1 MIFRGSFDNDKNIE
15 KLEYKFMVSNDINRI
30 SLNLNKGPFE
40 HIIISLEDSEGRT
53 RILTSFKTTK
63 KKYYLTTH
71 WESTSNCCIPGELP
85 EGEWKLKLLKNYIVN
100 DEFELEIKIE
110 NGNLIKKENMKK
122 ITLKD
127 CYLDTKEWYAGELH
141 NHTNIS
147 DGGISLRDI
156 KKELIKKEIDFIFP
170 TEHNS
175 VLTKYPDIDI
185 PVIPSTELTL
195 DNLGHFNLFGLKKL
209 IDYYNHIDEND
220 TKEISLAKIFK
231 EVKKQGGYVS
241 LNHPFHNTSRMFLG
255 LFYNI
260 DLKDLDF
267 IEVINSP
274 TREGNNPYY
283 DKKALEALDML
294 WCDGHKIFAV
304 GGSDNHGE
312 SLGDPLNYIR
322 LDKYETKNI
331 LENMKKGRT
340 YISRVGEIKLR
351 MENNGQIVYPGDE
364 IYGEISIKILSSQT
378 LIWRVI
384 KNGKVI
390 NMIVGQEIN
399 IFNELKEGEYLRI
412 EGVSEKDEPM
422 VVINPIYNSLKK
434 PALEK
439 WFQIKEKIWVE

>member
-1 MIFRGSFDNDKNIE
+1 MIFKGSFDNNKTIE
-15 KLEYKFMVSNDINRI
+15 KLEYKFMVTNDINRI

-40 HIIISLEDSEGRT
+40 HVIISLEDSEGRT
-53 RILTSFKTTK
+53 RILTSFKTNK

-85 EGEWKLKLLKNYIVN
+85 EGKWKLKLLKNYIVN

-175 VLTKYPDIDI
+175 VLTKYPDVDI

-209 IDYYNHIDEND
+209 IDYYNHIDEDD
-220 TKEISLAKIFK
+220 TREISLTKIFK

-260 DLKDLDF
+260 NLKDLDF

-283 DKKALEALDML
+283 DRKALEALDML
-294 WCDGHKIFAV
+294 WSDGHKIFAV

-322 LDKYETKNI
+322 LDKYESKNI
-331 LENMKKGRT
+331 LENMKKGRM
-340 YISRVGEIKLR
+340 YISRIGEIKLR
-351 MENNGQIVYPGDE
+351 MENNGQIIYPGDE
-364 IYGEISIKILSSQT
+364 VKGEISIKILSSQI

-390 NMIVGQEIN
+390 NMVVGQEVN

-422 VVINPIYNSLKK
+422 VVINPLYNSLKK
-434 PALEK
+434 PVLEK
-439 WFQIKEKIWVE
+439 WFQVKDKIWVE

>member
-1 MIFRGSFDNDKNIE
+1 MIFRGVFNTNKKVE
-15 KLEYKFMVSNDINRI
+15 KLEYKFIVSKETNRI
-30 SLNLNKGPFE
+30 SLNLNRGPFE
-40 HIIISLEDSEGRT
+40 HVIISLEDSEGRT
-53 RILTSFKTTK
+53 RILTSFKTSK
-63 KKYYLTTH
+63 KKYYVTTH

-85 EGEWKLKLLKNYIVN
+85 EGEWRLKVLKPYNID

-127 CYLDTKEWYAGELH
+127 HYLDTKEWYKGELH

-147 DGGISLRDI
+147 DGSISLRDL

-175 VLTKYPDIDI
+175 VLTKYPDMDI

-209 IDYYNHIDEND
+209 IDYYDFIKEDESRED
-220 TKEISLAKIFK
+220 SFAKIFQ

-267 IEVINSP
+267 LEVINSP
-274 TREGNNPYY
+274 AERDSNPYY

-294 WCDGHKIFAV
+294 WNDGHKIFAV
-304 GGSDNHGE
+304 AGSDNHGDT
-312 SLGDPLNYIR
+312 LGDPLNYVR

-331 LENMKKGRT
+331 LENLKKGRS
-340 YISRVGEIKLR
+340 YISRVGEIKLK
-351 MENNGQIVYPGDE
+351 MENNGQVVYPGDE
-364 IYGEISIKILSSQT
+364 VKGDVKIKIFSSQS
-378 LIWRVI
+378 LIWKVI
-384 KNGKVI
+384 KNGKI
-390 NMIVGQEIN
+390 ENIIIGQEIEVFNN
-399 IFNELKEGEYLRI
+399 IKDGEYLRV
-412 EGVSEKDEPM
+412 EGISEKDEPM
-422 VVINPIYNSLKK
+422 IIINPIYNNLKMPVLKK
-434 PALEK
+434 
-439 WFQIKEKIWVE
+439 WFEIKEKIWKE